1 MLELTKIILFKECLL
16 PLYSHMIQAVR
27 DEGIGYET
35 AKFCIQWGKEFPAEE
50 NEGILFYGR
59 ANNSWVTSSDS
70 LEELFAEGGE
80 ECIFARENQMAW
92 MEEDE
97 TESGYRPSRSAL
109 IRTMRNVASEYYVD
123 WSSHVAWSNLYKIA
137 PWEGGNP
144 NDELCDAEYE
154 DCVEIMRKE
163 IDFLSPRIVVMLTG
177 YHWAKD
183 FLVSMNAGQEPKYID
198 KEVWGD
204 YEAWAYRIDGR
215 LFVVSE
221 HPQGKPEAVHAEAI
235 VNLIE
240 RNNNN

>member
-16 PLYSHMIQAVR
+16 PLYSHMIQTVR

-35 AKFCIQWGKEFPAEE
+35 AKFCVQWGKEFPADE
-50 NEGILFYGR
+50 NEGIL
-59 ANNSWVTSSDS
+59 SDS
-70 LEELFAEGGE
+70 VDELFAEGDE

-92 MEEDE
+92 MEYDE

-109 IRTMRNVASEYYVD
+109 IRTMRNVASEYYDD
-123 WSSHVAWSNLYKIA
+123 WSSHIAWSNLYKIA

-154 DCVEIMRKE
+154 DCVEIMREE
-163 IDFLSPRIVVMLTG
+163 IAFLSPRVVVMLTG

-183 FLVSMNAGQEPKYID
+183 FLVSMNAGQEPEYTD
-198 KEVWGD
+198 KEAWGD
-204 YEAWAYRIDGR
+204 YKAWAYRIGGR

-221 HPQGKPEAVHAEAI
+221 HPQGKPEAAHAEAI

-240 RNNNN
+240 RNSNN